1 MTYHIAAA
9 RPTDFLAIAALDRCA
24 WPARPDEFIP
34 DGEHVW
40 RVWCEHAQVLVA
52 RLDDEQPPLAE
63 TERIAGAVVMF
74 PTRGGETFLHKIMV
88 HPACRGQGLGSEL
101 MQAALVVAPS
111 RLLLTVNPENAPA
124 VRLYEKF
131 GYRVREHVPG
141 YYRPHEHRYVM
152 VYEK

>member
-1 MTYHIAAA
+1 MTYHIATA
-9 RPTDFLAIAALDRCA
+9 RTTDFLAIAALDRCA

-34 DGEHVW
+34 DGE
-40 RVWCEHAQVLVA
+40 QVLVA